1 VVISSNIQRKQRTT
15 PLLALLNMSQ
25 SSSPAA
31 VVLNEEERR
40 AFRNAIVE
48 LMEAGVDFTESF
60 LEGTPETKVLESILG
75 HELDYPSSD
84 TSSDSEPPAKK
95 PRIDAQQRVWTALQ
109 ELAIEKVNSE
119 ELTIEF
125 LYEVKS
131 LACDNTT
138 DPHANECWKTLNE
151 AVDRLENES
160 EIMQDLGNTLESAVE
175 DGIRL
180 QIPCMKELRD
190 VIQAARSAA

>member
-1 VVISSNIQRKQRTT
+1 MVISSNIQRKQRTT
-15 PLLALLNMSQ
+15 ALLALLIMSQ
-25 SSSPAA
+25 SPSPAA
-31 VVLNEEERR
+31 VVLDEKERR

-48 LMEAGVDFTESF
+48 LMEAGVDFTDSF
-60 LEGTPETKVLESILG
+60 LEGTPETKVLELILG
-75 HELDYPSSD
+75 HELDYP
-84 TSSDSEPPAKK
+84 SSDSEPPAKK
-95 PRIDAQQRVWTALQ
+95 PRIEVDARQSVWTALQ

-131 LACDNTT
+131 LACDKTT
-138 DPHANECWKTLNE
+138 DPHANECWKTLDE
-151 AVDRLENES
+151 AVDRLGNES